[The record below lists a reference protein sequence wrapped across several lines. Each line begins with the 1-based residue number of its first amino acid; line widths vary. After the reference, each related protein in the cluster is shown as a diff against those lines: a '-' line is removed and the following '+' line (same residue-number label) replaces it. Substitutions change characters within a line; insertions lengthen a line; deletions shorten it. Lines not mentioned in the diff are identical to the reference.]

1 MSSSNFQINV
11 YNLDFS
17 SETLLSSFK
26 FSSTGA
32 LLGSSLFPQS
42 VSFKKKAATTKTV
55 GKKAACSSSKNSH
68 ATTSSMPSQLL
79 DSGSSMIQESIM
91 CGSNLQVKFDN
102 FYHSNETLLFS
113 FKLSSTGSPVMG
125 SSLFSHSL
133 YIIYVC
139 LNQLVNVTQ
148 TCSESGKVSCNENVM

>member
-26 FSSTGA
+26 FSSPGA

-55 GKKAACSSSKNSH
+55 GNKEAGSSSKNSH
-68 ATTSSMPSQLL
+68 ATTYSMPSPLL
-79 DSGSSMIQESIM
+79 DSGNSMIQESIM
-91 CGSNLQVKFDN
+91 CSSNLEV
-102 FYHSNETLLFS
+102 
-113 FKLSSTGSPVMG
+113 
-125 SSLFSHSL
+125 
-133 YIIYVC
+133 
-139 LNQLVNVTQ
+139 
-148 TCSESGKVSCNENVM
+148 